1 MLFFRAGSIWVAWM
15 RQRYL
20 NIASFWSLNE
30 KNYTYSW
37 MFRRLLKLR
46 PKALDFIIISI
57 GRGEDTYFW
66 WDPWTPFGPLYS
78 YLGQDGPTL
87 LGIPLFAL
95 VSDVWNGSSW
105 SFSAAR
111 SNRQLQLLSFLT
123 TISPANG
130 QDVPKWTVN
139 GNTHKSFISR

>member
-1 MLFFRAGSIWVAWM
+1 MLFFSAGSIWVAWM

-20 NIASFWSLNE
+20 NRTSFWSPNE

-37 MFRRLLKLR
+37 MFRRLLKLH
-46 PKALDFIIISI
+46 PKALDFIRISI

-95 VSDVWNGSSW
+95 VSNVWNGSSW